1 MPSIDLSTIAGGLGS
16 TRERFIYGLEQTA
29 DDQLTQKA
37 SETAKTPLE
46 IAGQVAGFLSYF
58 ALMLKNEPLPDRS
71 AARPPAPETREA
83 AIAAADGAFRR
94 LEQVLGELTDE
105 DLARPLPLPWG
116 GTMPTAGMVVFAMG
130 APLYFQGQLNYAQ
143 MIYGD
148 LDPHIPDSWKPKA
161 E

>member
-1 MPSIDLSTIAGGLGS
+1 
-16 TRERFIYGLEQTA
+16 LEKTA
-29 DDQLTQKA
+29 DDQLTQKT

-46 IAGQVAGFLSYF
+46 IAGQVAGFLGYF
-58 ALMLKNEPLPDRS
+58 ALMLKGEPLPDRS

-94 LEQVLGELTDE
+94 LEQVLTELTDE

-116 GTMPTAGMVVFAMG
+116 GTMPTAGMVVFAIG